1 MTAPA
6 RRGSRLRGG
15 FVNLLVVVGAVLV
28 SLAIIELALR
38 AWPTLLGPAFAS
50 GVLTRYTTREGGI
63 YYRDPNLRMNFMI
76 PGLRTSMYFNGY
88 TWTHEAD
95 ALGFRNRRIV
105 TPSDV
110 VVLGDSFIYGHG
122 AELED
127 TVGAQLERILG
138 RPVANLGRQG
148 DCAWQEAYLLS
159 THIETYR
166 PRHVVYFYSENDI
179 TDLSAYLSEA
189 QMRAFIATPVDRI
202 AYPPR
207 MDVAAALRERER
219 WLAQRPWYWRLKNRL
234 YVVRAWRWLEWS
246 QRTARRAS
254 SPATAVP
261 APAPATAAPAG
272 RVPDARS
279 APAASPR
286 PVIAEGDAQ
295 SIGWQYTRKAIA
307 YMQYVA
313 EGHGARLLVVPI
325 TPKNPRHHEIVRAI
339 ADERSLPFLDTSAM
353 PGNPSLWLPGDSHFS
368 PAGARRMA
376 EMVAE
381 RLQKPGV
388 VP

>member
-1 MTAPA
+1 MTAPD

-15 FVNLLVVVGAVLV
+15 LVNLLVVVGALLV
-28 SLAIIELALR
+28 SLALIEVALR

-76 PGLRTSMYFNGY
+76 PGLRVPMYFNGY

-95 ALGFRNRRIV
+95 ALGFRNRRVV

-110 VVLGDSFIYGHG
+110 VLLGDSFIYGHG
-122 AELED
+122 AELAD
-127 TVGAQLERILG
+127 TVGVQLEQLLG

-159 THIETYR
+159 SHVGVYR
-166 PRHVVYFYSENDI
+166 PRHVVYFYFENDI
-179 TDLSAYLSEA
+179 ADLSSYLSEA
-189 QMRAFIATPVDRI
+189 QMRAFIDAPLDRI

-219 WLAQRPWYWRLKNRL
+219 RLASRPWYWGLKNRL

-246 QRTARRAS
+246 KRAAPRAPAPPGPTTAGPTGLAPVAGS
-254 SPATAVP
+254 SPAAG
-261 APAPATAAPAG
+261 AAP
-272 RVPDARS
+272 V
-279 APAASPR
+279 AA
-286 PVIAEGDAQ
+286 ADDAQ
-295 SIGWQYTRKAIA
+295 SIGWRYTRKAIA

-313 EGHGARLLVVPI
+313 ERHGARLLVVAI
-325 TPKNPRHHEIVRAI
+325 TPKEPHHHDIIRAI
-339 ADERSLPFLDTSAM
+339 AAELSLPFLDTSAM
-353 PGNPSLWLPGDSHFS
+353 RGDPSLWLPDDGHFS
-368 PAGARRMA
+368 PKGARRMA

-381 RLQKPGV
+381 RLQRP
-388 VP
+388 